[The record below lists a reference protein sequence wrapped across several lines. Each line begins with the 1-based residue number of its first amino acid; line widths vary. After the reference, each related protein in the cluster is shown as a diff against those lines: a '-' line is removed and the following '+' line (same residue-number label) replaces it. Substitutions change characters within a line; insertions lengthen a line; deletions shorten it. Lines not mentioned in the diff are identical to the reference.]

1 MSANDAHMLRQ
12 QLSVLRDDMQ
22 VEQVRWLLLDLADS
36 LHDLATLLGS
46 MDTLLTELITL
57 EDKLCD

>member
-1 MSANDAHMLRQ
+1 MSTDAHMLRQ

-22 VEQVRWLLLDLADS
+22 VEHMRWMLLDLADS
-36 LHDLATLLGS
+36 LQDLAMLLGS
-46 MDTLLTELITL
+46 MDTLLDALTTL